1 MASKPYPSSSTRA
14 TSAFELIHSDLKE
27 VTVGSYHR
35 NHYFVTFID
44 DYSSH
49 TWITLLRKKSDA
61 HQAMLT
67 FKATVETQYN
77 AKIRRWRF
85 DGGGEFLRLEDHI
98 KKLRIEVEKSL
109 PHEQQQNGRAERFN
123 RTIWDKAQSLHFD
136 ACLRNSWWEFC
147 VEHALHFYNRT

>member
-1 MASKPYPSSSTRA
+1 VLRNFLKHTLHIPGISTPKEHAPCKGCSEGKMASKPYPLSSTHA
-14 TSAFELIHSDLKE
+14 TSPFELIHSDLKE

-49 TWITLLRKKSDA
+49 AWITLLRKKSDA

-77 AKIRRWRF
+77 AKIRRWCF
-85 DGGGEFLRLEDHI
+85 DGGGEFLHLEDHI
-98 KKLRIEVEKSL
+98 KKLGIEVEKSL
-109 PHEQQQNGRAERFN
+109 PHEQQQN
-123 RTIWDKAQSLHFD
+123 D
-136 ACLRNSWWEFC
+136 
-147 VEHALHFYNRT
+147 